1 MFMSW
6 KIQTGRHIFGDDGS
20 LEVSQDKSFLSLA
33 SNVNHDLSD
42 TGLSGKEGLE
52 QQGVLQAQSATPLTE
67 TINGVRILDC
77 FIYNGEMIAALRLE
91 YLYDVVEEIIV
102 VESRTTF
109 SGNIKPQLFIER
121 DAHLFRPYLTKVEF
135 LVLDDYPEPDQAW
148 LATRANRAWM
158 TDLSVWF
165 RETYQRNFAQGYIK
179 EKYAGQKYVV
189 LACDVDEI
197 PSREVVAE
205 LRSFR
210 YEHAHIALY
219 FEMEMSYYNF
229 NWTARYQWYHAF
241 AVSDVGLAKKTLDD
255 YRTENSRYHLRRS
268 AGWHLSYYMG
278 ISELAR
284 KIESFSHKELNLP
297 EYKAADHIV
306 KCIRT
311 GKDLFDRGS
320 HFDMLPAGPE
330 LQANRPEGWQGF
342 AKHLAKM
349 QEP

>member
-1 MFMSW
+1 MHF
-6 KIQTGRHIFGDDGS
+6 
-20 LEVSQDKSFLSLA
+20 DKSANLQARLSFLQDT
-33 SNVNHDLSD
+33 VLSRE
-42 TGLSGKEGLE
+42 EGPE
-52 QQGVLQAQSATPLTE
+52 QQGAQQAQPATPFMKTM
-67 TINGVRILDC
+67 NGVQILDC

-91 YLYDVVEEIIV
+91 YLFDVVEEIIV
-102 VESRTTF
+102 VESRMTF
-109 SGNIKPQLFIER
+109 SGIIKPQLFIER
-121 DAHLFRPYLTKVEF
+121 DAHLFRPYLTKVKF

-197 PSREVVAE
+197 PSREVIAE

-219 FEMEMSYYNF
+219 FEMEMSYYSF

-268 AGWHLSYYMG
+268 AGWHLSYYMS

-306 KCIRT
+306 ECIRT

-320 HFDMLPAGPE
+320 HFDMLPAEPE
-330 LQANRPEGWQGF
+330 LQAKRPKGWQAF
-342 AKHLAKM
+342 ASILAKV